1 MNINV
6 NMIMNKIIEI
16 IISIRKKSRIDINIF
31 LRKKMNLPNLVMQ
44 KMKKMIMI
52 IIIRIIREIIIME
65 I

>member
-6 NMIMNKIIEI
+6 NMTMNKIIEI

-31 LRKKMNLPNLVMQ
+31 LRKKMNLLNLVMQ

-52 IIIRIIREIIIME
+52 IIIRIIIEIIIIE